1 MKFANSRRADPAV
14 DLTPM
19 IDVVFQLVLFFMVST
34 TFTNAPGIQV
44 ELPKAASDVV
54 LSDKKDINVWVTSGG
69 EVYVDE
75 EPVSLETLRQKLTA
89 AAERDPDTLVV
100 IKADQGVSHG
110 RVVTVMDLARSKGLA
125 RLAIATEGDDV
136 APR

>member
-1 MKFANSRRADPAV
+1 MKFAQARRPDPV
-14 DLTPM
+14 IDITPM

-54 LSDKKDINVWVTSGG
+54 LSDKQDLNIWVTSTG
-69 EVYVDE
+69 EVFVDE
-75 EPVSLETLRQKLTA
+75 APVDMQGLQQRLTA

-100 IKADQGVSHG
+100 IKADQGVNHG
-110 RVVTVMDLARSKGLA
+110 RVVTVMDIARSKGLS
-125 RLAIATEGDDV
+125 RLAIATEGDE
-136 APR
+136 ARP